1 MKSITAGVVAA
12 LGLFACAWQAS
23 ADEPGA
29 APAALPEEGPLT
41 EVTVT
46 ATRLA
51 QNAFDVPA
59 AIDSVPIAQDS
70 LGVNAA
76 ESLAGVPGLIAR
88 DRQNY
93 AQDEQ
98 ISIRGFGA
106 RAPFGIAGVRIY
118 MDGIPQSQPDGQGEV
133 SQFDL
138 ASAARIEV
146 LRGPFSVLYGNSAGG
161 VIQLFTADGHGP
173 LHAEAGVVY
182 GSFQQRRFSADVQGG
197 DTDFNY
203 NVGASQFG
211 TAGSRGHSA
220 AQRSSLGGKW
230 NFGFSGGS
238 RLTVVLNLFNAPEAQ
253 DPLGLTRAQFSANP
267 QGTAPTA
274 AQYNTRKSADQM
286 QLGALY
292 EVPLSEHNSVQL
304 MAYGGHRDV
313 LQFQAIPVTTQN
325 APTSPGGVVS
335 LGNGFGGVEPRWIYQ
350 SQLLGAPWNVTAG
363 LTYDELDEHREGF
376 NNFVGAQLGV
386 QGALRRSEIDNV
398 YDLDQYVQSQ
408 WGPIDRWS
416 VFAGYRRSLVSVD
429 STALYIPPSGQ
440 NGSGALSYSASSP
453 VGGVLFQVDP
463 HLNLYASLG
472 NGFETPTLDELAY
485 RPSGA
490 AGLDTSLQAAR
501 SHSYEVG
508 AKLRST
514 PAFDADLALFQS
526 DTVNELVL
534 CADTGGRG
542 TYCNA
547 PRTRHQGVEFSTQTQ
562 LRSDLA
568 LQLSYTYLDATVR
581 SAYLTCS
588 ALPCAIPN
596 TYVAAGN
603 RIPGLPPNDLFAQLA
618 WQTTAAWRWLLND
631 SYASAVYADDANRS
645 YAGAYDLI
653 GIASDYTLPLSVGEL
668 RLFARADNLANRR
681 YAGSVIVNNTSA
693 QYYEAGPGR
702 AFLLGV
708 NFQLR

>member
-1 MKSITAGVVAA
+1 MTLRITTAGVLVA
-12 LGLFACAWQAS
+12 LCLIACARQIHAE
-23 ADEPGA
+23 EPGA
-29 APAALPEEGPLT
+29 TAADELET
-41 EVTVT
+41 VTVT

-51 QNAFDVPA
+51 ESSFDVPA
-59 AIDSVPIAQDS
+59 AIDSAPIATDS

-76 ESLAGVPGLIAR
+76 ESLAVVPGLIAR

-118 MDGIPQSQPDGQGEV
+118 LDGMPQSQPDGQGEV
-133 SQFDL
+133 SQFNL

-173 LHAEAGVVY
+173 LSADAAIVY
-182 GSFQQRRFSADVQGG
+182 GSFQERRFSAGVSGG
-197 DTDFNY
+197 DDRFNY
-203 NVGASQFG
+203 NVAASQFG
-211 TAGSRGHSA
+211 TQGSRGHSA

-230 NFGFSGGS
+230 NFGLAGDS
-238 RLTVVLNLFNAPEAQ
+238 RLTLVLNLFNGPDAQ
-253 DPLGLTRAQFSANP
+253 DPLGLTRAQFNANP

-274 AQYNTRKSADQM
+274 ALYNTRKSADQL
-286 QLGALY
+286 QLGAIY
-292 EVPLSEHNSVQL
+292 DVPLSEHNALQL

-363 LTYDELDEHREGF
+363 LAYDTLDEHREGF
-376 NNFVGAQLGV
+376 NNFIGSQLGV
-386 QGALRRSEIDNV
+386 QGALRRSEIDDV
-398 YDLDQYVQSQ
+398 YDFDQYVQSQ
-408 WGPIDRWS
+408 WGPIDRWN
-416 VFAGYRRSLVSVD
+416 VFAGYRRSAVSIT

-440 NGSGALSYSASSP
+440 NGSGAVSYAASSP
-453 VGGVLFQVDP
+453 VGGVLFQIDP
-463 HLNLYASLG
+463 HLNAYASLG

-490 AGLDTSLQAAR
+490 PGLDTALLAAR
-501 SHSYEVG
+501 SHSYELG
-508 AKLRST
+508 LKLQGGRSL
-514 PAFDADLALFQS
+514 DAQLALFRS

-534 CADTGGRG
+534 CASSGGRS

-547 PRTRHQGVEFSTQTQ
+547 PRTRHEGVEFSTQAQ
-562 LRSDLA
+562 LRSDLT
-568 LQLSYTYLDATVR
+568 LQLTYTYLDATVQ

-588 ALPCAIPN
+588 AIPCLTPT

-603 RIPGLPPNDLFAQLA
+603 RIPGLPPHDGFAQLA
-618 WQTTAAWRWLLND
+618 WQTTADWRWLLYD
-631 SYASAVYADDANRS
+631 TYAAAVYADDANHN
-645 YAGAYDLI
+645 YAGAYDVL
-653 GIASDYTLPLSVGEL
+653 GIATDYTLHLSAGDL
-668 RLFARADNLANRR
+668 RLFARGDNLGNRR

-693 QYYEAGPGR
+693 QYYEAGPPR
-702 AFLLGV
+702 AFLVGV
-708 NFQLR
+708 NYQMR

>member
-1 MKSITAGVVAA
+1 
-12 LGLFACAWQAS
+12 
-23 ADEPGA
+23 
-29 APAALPEEGPLT
+29 
-41 EVTVT
+41 VTVT
-46 ATRLA
+46 ATRIA
-51 QNAFDVPA
+51 QNSFDVPA
-59 AIDSVPIAQDS
+59 AIDSAAIAQDS
-70 LGVNAA
+70 LGINAA

-133 SQFDL
+133 SQFDM

-161 VIQLFTADGHGP
+161 VIQLFTADGSGP
-173 LHAEAGVVY
+173 LSADAGAVY

-197 DTDFNY
+197 DPGFNY
-203 NVGASQFG
+203 NAGASQFG

-230 NFGFSGGS
+230 NFGFSGGTH
-238 RLTVVLNLFNAPEAQ
+238 LTVVLNLFNNPEAQ
-253 DPLGLTRAQFSANP
+253 DPLGLTRAQFNANP

-292 EVPLSEHNSVQL
+292 EVPVSEHNSLQL

-335 LGNGFGGVEPRWIYQ
+335 LGNGFGGVEPRWVYQ

-363 LTYDELDEHREGF
+363 LTYDMLDEHREGF
-376 NNFVGAQLGV
+376 NNFVGPRQGV
-386 QGALRRSEIDNV
+386 QGVLRRSEIDDV

-416 VFAGYRRSLVSVD
+416 VFAGYRRSAVSIRA
-429 STALYIPPSGQ
+429 TALYIPPSGQ
-440 NGSGALSYSASSP
+440 NGSGAVDYTASSP
-453 VGGVLFQVDP
+453 VGGLLFQVDP

-472 NGFETPTLDELAY
+472 NGFETPTLDEIAY

-501 SHSYEVG
+501 SHSYELG
-508 AKLRST
+508 AKLRSGQ
-514 PAFDADLALFQS
+514 AFDAELALFQS

-547 PRTRHQGVEFSTQTQ
+547 PHTRHQGVEFSTQTQ
-562 LRSDLA
+562 LQSDLA
-568 LQLSYTYLDATVR
+568 LQVSYTYLDATVR

-596 TYVAAGN
+596 THVAAGN
-603 RIPGLPPNDLFAQLA
+603 RIPGLPPDDLFAQLT
-618 WQTTAAWRWLLND
+618 WQATSAWRWLLSD
-631 SYASAVYADDANRS
+631 TYVSAVYADDANLN
-645 YAGAYDLI
+645 YAGAYDLL
-653 GIASDYTLPLSVGEL
+653 GIASDYSLHLSAGDL

-702 AFLLGV
+702 NFLLGV

>member
-1 MKSITAGVVAA
+1 MRISTVGALAA
-12 LGLFACAWQAS
+12 LGLYSCLWQAH
-23 ADEPGA
+23 AQE
-29 APAALPEEGPLT
+29 PAAASDDAGQLEA
-41 EVTVT
+41 VTVT
-46 ATRLA
+46 AMRVA
-51 QNAFDVPA
+51 EDSFQVPA
-59 AIDSVPIAQDS
+59 AIDSVPIATDS

-76 ESLAGVPGLIAR
+76 ESLADVPGLIAR

-173 LHAEAGVVY
+173 LSADLAAVY
-182 GSFQQRRFSADVQGG
+182 GSFQERRFSADVSGG
-197 DTDFNY
+197 DQGFNY
-203 NVGASQFG
+203 NVAASQFG

-220 AQRSSLGGKW
+220 AQRSSLAGKW

-238 RLTVVLNLFNAPEAQ
+238 RLTLLLNLFDGPDAQ
-253 DPLGLTRAQFSANP
+253 DPLGLTRAQFNANP
-267 QGTAPTA
+267 QGTAPSA
-274 AQYNTRKSADQM
+274 ALYNTRKSADQM

-292 EVPLSEHNSVQL
+292 DVPLSAGNTLQL

-313 LQFQAIPVTTQN
+313 LQFQAIPTTTQQ
-325 APTSPGGVVS
+325 AATSPGGVVS
-335 LGNGFGGVEPRWIYQ
+335 LGNGFGGVEPRWIYR
-350 SQLLGAPWNVTAG
+350 SQLLGEPWNITAG
-363 LTYDELDEHREGF
+363 LTYDMLDEHREGF
-376 NNFVGAQLGV
+376 NNFVGSQLGV
-386 QGALRRSEIDNV
+386 QGALRRSEIDDV
-398 YDLDQYVQSQ
+398 YDLDQYVQTQ
-408 WGPIDRWS
+408 WGPIERWS
-416 VFAGYRRSLVSVD
+416 VFAGYRRSNVSIR

-440 NGSGALSYSASSP
+440 NGSGAVDYSASSP
-453 VGGVLFQVDP
+453 VGGALFQVDP
-463 HLNLYASLG
+463 HLNLYASIG

-490 AGLDTSLQAAR
+490 AGLDTALLAAR

-508 AKLRST
+508 AKLRSGQRLQ
-514 PAFDADLALFQS
+514 ADLALFRS
-526 DTVNELVL
+526 DTANELVL
-534 CADTGGRG
+534 CANTGGRS

-547 PRTRHQGVEFSTQTQ
+547 PHTRHQGVELRTQAQ
-562 LRSDLA
+562 LRSDLS

-588 ALPCAIPN
+588 SLPCAAPT

-603 RIPGLPPNDLFAQLA
+603 RIPGLPPHDGYAQLTWQLTPA
-618 WQTTAAWRWLLND
+618 WHWMLND
-631 SYASAVYADDANRS
+631 SYAAAVYADDANHN
-645 YAGAYDLI
+645 YAGAYDVL
-653 GIASDYTLPLSVGEL
+653 GIATDYTLNLAAGDL
-668 RLFARADNLANRR
+668 RLFARGDNLANRS

-708 NFQLR
+708 SFQMR

>member
-1 MKSITAGVVAA
+1 MKSITAGVLAT
-12 LGLFACAWQAS
+12 LGVVLCAWQAR
-23 ADEPGA
+23 ADEPGS
-29 APAALPEEGPLT
+29 APAEEGSLT
-41 EVTVT
+41 EVTIT

-51 QNAFDVPA
+51 QNSFDVPA

-70 LGVNAA
+70 LGVNVS

-138 ASAARIEV
+138 ASAGRIEV

-173 LHAEAGVVY
+173 LRAQAGVTY

-197 DTDFNY
+197 DSDFNY

-211 TAGSRGHSA
+211 TEGSRGHSA

-230 NFGFSGGS
+230 NFGLSGGS

-253 DPLGLTRAQFSANP
+253 DPLGLTRAQFDADP
-267 QGTAPTA
+267 QGTAPSA
-274 AQYNTRKSADQM
+274 LLYDTRKSVDQM

-292 EVPLSEHNSVQL
+292 DVPLGAHNSLQL

-313 LQFQAIPVTTQN
+313 LQFLAIPMTTQK
-325 APTSPGGVVS
+325 APTSPGAVVS
-335 LGNGFGGVEPRWIYQ
+335 LGNGFGGIEPRWIYE
-350 SQLLGAPWNVTAG
+350 SELLGAPWNVTAG

-376 NNFVGAQLGV
+376 NNFVGAQLGM
-386 QGALRRSEIDNV
+386 QGALRRSEIDHV

-416 VFAGYRRSLVSVD
+416 VFAGFRRSLVSID
-429 STALYIPPSGQ
+429 STALYIPPGGQ
-440 NGSGALSYSASSP
+440 NGSGAVSYTASSP

-463 HLNLYASLG
+463 HLNLYASFG

-485 RPSGA
+485 RSSGA
-490 AGLDTSLQAAR
+490 AGLDTSLQAAS
-501 SHSYEVG
+501 SHSYEIG
-508 AKLRST
+508 AKLRSAR
-514 PAFDADLALFQS
+514 AFDAQLALFQS

-534 CADTGGRG
+534 CANAGGRS

-547 PRTRHQGVEFSTQTQ
+547 PRTRHQGVEFSAQTQ

-603 RIPGLPPNDLFAQLA
+603 RIPGLPPDDLFAQLA
-618 WQTTAAWRWLLND
+618 WQTTAAWRWLVSD
-631 SYASAVYADDANRS
+631 SYVSAVYADDANAS
-645 YAGAYDLI
+645 YAGAYDLL
-653 GIASDYTLPLSVGEL
+653 GIASDYTWSLPAGDL
-668 RLFARADNLANRR
+668 RLFARVDNLANRS
-681 YAGSVIVNNTSA
+681 YAGSVIVNNTSH

>member
-1 MKSITAGVVAA
+1 MRSITAGVVAA
-12 LGLFACAWQAS
+12 LGLFVCAWQAH
-23 ADEPGA
+23 ADEVGA
-29 APAALPEEGPLT
+29 AADEADTLT
-41 EVTVT
+41 AVTVT
-46 ATRLA
+46 ATRVA
-51 QNAFDVPA
+51 QSSFDVPA
-59 AIDSVPIAQDS
+59 AIDSVPIAQDA
-70 LGVNAA
+70 LGVNAS
-76 ESLAGVPGLIAR
+76 ESLAQVPGLIAR

-173 LHAEAGVVY
+173 LSADAEAIY

-197 DTDFNY
+197 DSAFNY

-211 TAGSRGHSA
+211 TGGSRGHSA

-230 NFGFSGGS
+230 NFGFSQGS
-238 RLTVVLNLFNAPEAQ
+238 HLTVVLNLFNGPDAQ
-253 DPLGLTRAQFSANP
+253 DPLGLTRAQFNANP
-267 QGTAPTA
+267 QGTAPSA
-274 AQYNTRKSADQM
+274 ALYNTRKSVDQM

-292 EVPLSEHNSVQL
+292 DVPIGADNSLQL

-313 LQFQAIPVTTQN
+313 LQFQAIPMTTQN
-325 APTSPGGVVS
+325 APTSPGGLVS

-350 SQLLGAPWNVTAG
+350 SQLLGAPWNITAG
-363 LTYDELDEHREGF
+363 LSYDMLDEHREGF
-376 NNFVGAQLGV
+376 NNFVGSQLGV
-386 QGALRRSEIDNV
+386 QGALRRSEIDDV

-416 VFAGYRRSLVSVD
+416 VFAGYRRSAVSIR

-440 NGSGALSYSASSP
+440 NGSGAVSYSASSP

-463 HLNLYASLG
+463 HLNLYASVG

-490 AGLDTSLQAAR
+490 AGLDTMLQAAS
-501 SHSYEVG
+501 SHSYELG
-508 AKLRST
+508 AKLRSGQ
-514 PAFDADLALFQS
+514 AFAAELALFRS

-534 CADTGGRG
+534 CANSGGRS

-547 PRTRHQGVEFSTQTQ
+547 PHTRHQGVELSTQTK

-588 ALPCAIPN
+588 AVPCLTPT
-596 TYVAAGN
+596 TYVSAGN
-603 RIPGLPPNDLFAQLA
+603 RIPGLPPHDLFAQLS
-618 WQTTAAWRWLLND
+618 WQTSANWRWLLSD
-631 SYASAVYADDANRS
+631 SYVSAVYADDANHN

-653 GIASDYTLPLSVGEL
+653 GIATDYTLHLSAGDL
-668 RLFARADNLANRR
+668 RLFARADNLANRV